1 MAILVD
7 DEKMY
12 KLYQESKIGNALKI
26 GAMGAAS
33 FMGSAPDSQ
42 ASEPQSIEKH
52 ENKLT
57 TQQFIDLWIK
67 HYQTD
72 GSVKGKEK
80 DAKKKSQNAYLKLR
94 DGISFPS
101 DAVKSLNVA
110 VGIFGGDEGVSPQ
123 LLKDLLIYTGEVES
137 DYTTRKQYGG
147 GPARGFWQVE
157 PKTAVDL
164 LINSRAYFG
173 RKFQQKFGK
182 DLFRIKVNN
191 KWSQDYL
198 AQRMEEDDDLA
209 AAFAAAKWVSVS
221 DRAGLR
227 NIQY

>member
-1 MAILVD
+1 MAIPVD
-7 DEKMY
+7 DEKMF
-12 KLYQESKIGNALKI
+12 KLYQESKIGDALKI

-33 FMGSAPDSQ
+33 LMGSAQHSQ

-57 TQQFIDLWIK
+57 TGKFIDLWIK
-67 HYQTD
+67 YYQTD

-80 DAKKKSQNAYLKLR
+80 DAREKSQNAYVKLK
-94 DGISFPS
+94 DGIDFPS
-101 DAVKSLNVA
+101 GAVGALNVA
-110 VGIFGGDEGVSPQ
+110 VDIFGGDEGVSPQ

-137 DYTTRKQYGG
+137 DYATRKQYGN

-173 RKFQQKFGK
+173 KKFQQKFGT
-182 DLFRIKVNN
+182 DLFKIKVNT
-191 KWSQDYL
+191 KSTQDYI
-198 AQRMEEDDDLA
+198 ADRMLKDDDLA
-209 AAFAAAKWVSVS
+209 AAFAAAKWISVS
-221 DRAGLR
+221 DQAGLR
-227 NIQY
+227 NIKY